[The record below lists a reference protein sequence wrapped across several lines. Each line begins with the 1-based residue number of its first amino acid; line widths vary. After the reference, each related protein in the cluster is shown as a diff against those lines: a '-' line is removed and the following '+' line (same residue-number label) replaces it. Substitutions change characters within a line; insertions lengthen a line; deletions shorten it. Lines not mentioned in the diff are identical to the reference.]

1 MVWGTLWKYLKRGLE
16 SKLNRQVRDPAP
28 QTPEQMDRRQAG
40 QAHGGKGRGRGGDC
54 GRGRSHLPAGVQ
66 APWRATPSYQ
76 TGEPAAEIRSGSEAL
91 KQRLVS
97 QAGTV
102 SGVSHRGTSAEGVLR
117 GNADLNHPET
127 QTLPDLR
134 GPRKQS
140 LRV

>member
-28 QTPEQMDRRQAG
+28 QTPVQMDRRQAG

-91 KQRLVS
+91 KQRLRV
-97 QAGTV
+97 AGGD
-102 SGVSHRGTSAEGVLR
+102 GVWCLPQRNQRRGGAQGER
-117 GNADLNHPET
+117 
-127 QTLPDLR
+127 
-134 GPRKQS
+134 
-140 LRV
+140 